1 MKNHVTKPQPN
12 ALSNTKEMQKRI
24 EELAKLADQQG
35 NEEQPTQVCKIVQL
49 PLWPEPVR
57 AIPNVCLRSA
67 LFGAIRKGRRRYLQ
81 DEVIAAVD
89 GLEVRY
95 RGERLDQR
103 DLDVYESLLHLL
115 RDKPLGK
122 ECHTTSYA
130 LLKLMGMS
138 DTGGERGSRAILH
151 RSLMRLG
158 SNMVQVRAKD
168 RYSYAGSLID
178 DVSRDEK
185 TGEYFITLNPK
196 LKALFAPDQ
205 YTQIQW
211 AIRREL
217 EGHQLA
223 QWLHGFYASHA
234 QPYPIKVETLH
245 RLCGSETER
254 MDHYRENL
262 RKALD
267 AVAAACAAH
276 GESFQYRIES
286 GVVSVDRAPSKT
298 QQRHII
304 QKSTKRKQQTT

>member
-1 MKNHVTKPQPN
+1 MENPITKTQPK
-12 ALSNTKEMQKRI
+12 ALSETEEMQKRI
-24 EELAKLADQQG
+24 EALADLAKQREQ
-35 NEEQPTQVCKIVQL
+35 EEQPAQVCKVVQL
-49 PLWPEPVR
+49 PLWPDQVR
-57 AIPNVCLRSA
+57 AVPNVCLRSA

-115 RDKPLGK
+115 RDQPLGK

-130 LLKLMGMS
+130 LLKLMGMR
-138 DTGGERGSRAILH
+138 DTGGERGSRAVLH

-158 SNMVQVRAKD
+158 ANMVEIETRS
-168 RYSYAGSLID
+168 YSYAGSL
-178 DVSRDEK
+178 VDEVHQDKK
-185 TGEYFITLNPK
+185 TREYAILLNPK
-196 LKALFAPDQ
+196 LKAFFAPDQ

-223 QWLHGFYASHA
+223 QWLHGFYSSHA
-234 QPYPIKVETLH
+234 KPYPMKIETLH
-245 RLCGSETER
+245 RLCGSEAEL
-254 MDHYRENL
+254 MSDFAKKL

-267 AVAAACAAH
+267 AVSDACTVH
-276 GESFQYRIES
+276 GEAFRYCVED
-286 GVVSVDRAPSKT
+286 GLVSLDQTPSRS

-304 QKSTKRKQQTT
+304 QQTAKRKRPGV